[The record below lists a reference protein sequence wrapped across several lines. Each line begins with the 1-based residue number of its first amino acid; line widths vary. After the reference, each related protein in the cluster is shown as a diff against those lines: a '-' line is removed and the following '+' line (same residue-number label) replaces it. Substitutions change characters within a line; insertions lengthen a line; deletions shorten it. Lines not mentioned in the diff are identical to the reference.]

1 MGKPQWNPM
10 IVLNLVE
17 IHPLL
22 NGQNNYVSLRF
33 YKVDPLQFAFGL
45 STPLPIDI
53 CRQTI
58 VKLGNSTN
66 LDIFWI

>member
-1 MGKPQWNPM
+1 
-10 IVLNLVE
+10 
-17 IHPLL
+17 L

-33 YKVDPLQFAFGL
+33 YKVDPLQFVFGL